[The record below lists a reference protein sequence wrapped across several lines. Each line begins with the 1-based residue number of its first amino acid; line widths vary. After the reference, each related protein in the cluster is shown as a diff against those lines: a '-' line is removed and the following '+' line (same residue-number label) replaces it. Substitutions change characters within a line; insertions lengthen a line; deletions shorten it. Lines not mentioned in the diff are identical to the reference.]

1 MKEIRTYDFTA
12 IEANVKAYVEYML
25 DRTQSMFKWEN
36 LPDTIDE
43 RTLERRLQENG
54 FVIFCEVKESEII
67 PFEEVKQEGGVYAMN
82 GNFGGVLDFNGNP
95 QFAIVVHPLLKD
107 SKKLYMKKDCVLA
120 RNDSKMLGFLPM
132 FIRYARA
139 IVENDLSLFR
149 ADQQTRATAILSVN
163 DNKGLESAKKYIE
176 SIKKGDL
183 GFVMQE
189 SKAMPSIKT
198 QPYFSEAGGQITNLI
213 ELEQFLKGSWFN
225 EVGINA
231 NFNMKRETILE
242 SENDLNSDAI
252 QPLVDQ
258 MLHER
263 ERACEAIN
271 EMFGLNVSVKLHSV
285 WNKEQKMHEID
296 EEVESSTI
304 EEEGEVNDELEQ
316 TEETVPEDVP
326 EEVQESEEE
335 TVEES
340 ASTDEQDTET
350 DSDAEPGSSEE
361 EHQEG
366 DAQDD
371 ERSLGAGG
379 ASEIV
384 VNVNIDTAEN
394 VEVEEPDQEE
404 EPEPEESEEDPEK
417 EDQEEEE

>member
-54 FVIFCEVKESEII
+54 FVIFCEVKDSEII
-67 PFEEVKQEGGVYAMN
+67 PFEEVKQEGGVYAMS

-120 RNDSKMLGFLPM
+120 RNDAKMLGFIPM

-149 ADQQTRATAILSVN
+149 ADQQTRATALLSVN

-198 QPYFSEAGGQITNLI
+198 QPYFAEAGGQITNLI

-242 SENDLNSDAI
+242 SENDLNSEAI

-271 EMFGLNVSVKLHSV
+271 KMFGLNVSVKLHSA
-285 WNKEQKMHEID
+285 WNKEQQMHEID
-296 EEVESSTI
+296 EEVEGSTI
-304 EEEGEVNDELEQ
+304 EEGEEINGEEIEQ
-316 TEETVPEDVP
+316 QGEETIQESIP

-335 TVEES
+335 IVEEP
-340 ASTDEQDTET
+340 AGTDEQEPET
-350 DSDAEPGSSEE
+350 DSDAESGTGEE
-361 EHQEG
+361 EPEQS
-366 DAQDD
+366 AV
-371 ERSLGAGG
+371 
-379 ASEIV
+379 EIEI
-384 VNVNIDTAEN
+384 NINNPEN
-394 VEVEEPDQEE
+394 VEVEDQEE
-404 EPEPEESEEDPEK
+404 EETKEETEPEEKEESEEEDPEK

>member
-12 IEANVKAYVEYML
+12 IEANVKAYIEYML
-25 DRTQSMFKWEN
+25 DRCQSMFKWHN

-54 FVIFCEVKESEII
+54 FVIFMNIDESEIL
-67 PFEEVKQEGGVYAMN
+67 PFEEVKQEGGVYAMS

-95 QFAIVVHPLLKD
+95 QYTIVAHPLLKNTRKD
-107 SKKLYMKKDCVLA
+107 YINKDCVLC
-120 RNDSKMLGFLPM
+120 RNDAKMLGFIPM
-132 FIRYARA
+132 FSRYARA

-149 ADQQTRATAILSVN
+149 ADQQTRATALLSVN
-163 DNKGLESAKKYIE
+163 DNKGLESARKYIE

-198 QPYFSEAGGQITNLI
+198 QPYFSDAGGQITNLI

-242 SENDLNSDAI
+242 SENDLNSEAI

-263 ERACEAIN
+263 ERACEKIN
-271 EMFGLNVSVKLHSV
+271 EMFGLNVSVELHSA
-285 WNKEQKMHEID
+285 WNKEQQIHEMG
-296 EEVESSTI
+296 EEVDDSTI
-304 EEEGEVNDELEQ
+304 GESEMTDEQ
-316 TEETVPEDVP
+316 KTIQEDIS
-326 EEVQESEEE
+326 ENIQEEEE
-335 TVEES
+335 TVIEEPVQDGS
-340 ASTDEQDTET
+340 EQSDINTEET
-350 DSDAEPGSSEE
+350 EVSEPGSGEE
-361 EHQEG
+361 EVQPEQP
-366 DAQDD
+366 AVNI
-371 ERSLGAGG
+371 
-379 ASEIV
+379 EI
-384 VNVNIDTAEN
+384 NIDTAET
-394 VEVEEPDQEE
+394 VDVEEETEPEEEVSETEE
-404 EPEPEESEEDPEK
+404 EPEKEK
-417 EDQEEEE
+417 ESTEEEEE